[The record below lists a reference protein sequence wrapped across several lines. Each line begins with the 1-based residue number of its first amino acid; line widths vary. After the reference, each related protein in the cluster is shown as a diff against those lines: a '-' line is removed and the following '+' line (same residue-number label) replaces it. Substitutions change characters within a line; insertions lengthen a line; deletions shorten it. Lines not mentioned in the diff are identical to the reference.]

1 MQVILLILLL
11 ALSGVPAFAVDAPT
25 GPTLADLMKV
35 PTERAA
41 WFSMLAGQPLPPWI
55 EDFANTLDGPPTP
68 SIPIQSGDE
77 IYTLAF
83 TCKPNECG
91 DNQLFVLFSPGGARA
106 WGLLVTGT
114 EKTGTEKKW
123 LGDPDDSIKQAILS
137 GLQ

>member
-1 MQVILLILLL
+1 MQIFLIIVMLV
-11 ALSGVPAFAVDAPT
+11 LSSVPAFAEDAPT

-35 PTERAA
+35 PTQRAA
-41 WFSMLAGQPLPPWI
+41 WFSMLAGETLPPWI
-55 EDFANTLDGPPTP
+55 QDFANTLDGPPTP
-68 SIPIQSGDE
+68 SIPIQSGDD

-114 EKTGTEKKW
+114 DKTGTEKEV
-123 LGDPDDSIKQAILS
+123 AR
-137 GLQ
+137 